1 MSEQMVDVV
10 RRLAPWARD
19 VPPAEVEL
27 VVRRALTMGLDPL
40 NPSEVQIWKDERG
53 KISFQIGYQLMEA
66 WVKKLHG
73 EHTQPR
79 FFRLSS
85 EELKAEGMAE
95 TTIAYRCEFVMVA
108 DFKAISE
115 ATEIF
120 GREEALRMFTCIGLG
135 AATQAEYNGAYF
147 APKGRSASWK
157 VQKRALT
164 DAYRRKFGLPTAEEL
179 LEVKRRL
186 GFAALSAEDYELAE
200 GLTDDLAGLHALAQ
214 SNAVRRALPP
224 QDNAEMQ
231 ALLYGDVPATPA
243 TPPAEPPVPEPAAEP
258 APAETL
264 IEPPT
269 PEPAAP
275 EPAAAPA
282 TLSDA
287 RAEWSRVWN
296 IAKRAGL
303 KPPVLNGKWSIEEI
317 VEHTEILRA
326 EIAEAEAAASTPAAK
341 ES

>member
-95 TTIAYRCEFVMVA
+95 TTIAYRCEFIMVQ

-179 LEVKRRL
+179 LEVKRRF

-243 TPPAEPPVPEPAAEP
+243 TPPAEPPAPEPAAEP
-258 APAETL
+258 APADTL
-264 IEPPT
+264 IEPPA
-269 PEPAAP
+269 PEPATP

-282 TLSDA
+282 TLAEA

-326 EIAEAEAAASTPAAK
+326 EIAEATPGVV
-341 ES
+341 E

>member
-1 MSEQMVDVV
+1 
-10 RRLAPWARD
+10 
-19 VPPAEVEL
+19 
-27 VVRRALTMGLDPL
+27 MG
-40 NPSEVQIWKDERG
+40 E
-53 KISFQIGYQLMEA
+53 
-66 WVKKLHG
+66 
-73 EHTQPR
+73 TR

-231 ALLYGDVPATPA
+231 ALLYGDVPAAPA
-243 TPPAEPPVPEPAAEP
+243 TPPAEPP
-258 APAETL
+258 
-264 IEPPT
+264 
-269 PEPAAP
+269 AP
-275 EPAAAPA
+275 EPEPQPEDGEEPSASMTLADARSYFAAAFNA
-282 TLSDA
+282 
-287 RAEWSRVWN
+287 
-296 IAKRAGL
+296 AKRDGKAP
-303 KPPVLNGKWSIEEI
+303 KPVNFDGMTVAQII
-317 VEHTEILRA
+317 
-326 EIAEAEAAASTPAAK
+326 AAADAL
-341 ES
+341 

>member
-231 ALLYGDVPATPA
+231 ALLYGDVPAAPA

-258 APAETL
+258 APADTL
-264 IEPPT
+264 IEPPA
-269 PEPAAP
+269 PEPATP

-282 TLSDA
+282 TLAEA

-296 IAKRAGL
+296 AARKAGL
-303 KPPVLNGKWSIEEI
+303 KPPYLDNKWSLEEI
-317 VEHTEILRA
+317 AEHVAIIRA
-326 EIAEAEAAASTPAAK
+326 EIAEAEAAAGTPAAK